1 MSPKTRASRRGEGG
15 MSFADVLVTAAILGL
30 CTITAAEALGRQLER
45 SALKGLAT
53 TFHALVVE
61 ASSTAVI
68 RRRNTG
74 LLFRRGPSGVT
85 AQLYVDGDRDG
96 LSLSDIRDGTDRAIS
111 SPIPL
116 GQGAAEPGL
125 PSGLER
131 DPFGKSLTGQDP
143 IRFGPADLLSFTP
156 HGTATPGTLY
166 ARDASG
172 QEGWAFRVAGI
183 DGRVRVYRW
192 WRGSWT
198 EIARW

>member
-1 MSPKTRASRRGEGG
+1 MSERTRASRRGERG
-15 MSFADVLVTAAILGL
+15 MSCADVLVTAAILGL
-30 CTITAAEALGRQLER
+30 CAITAAGALGRQLEQ
-45 SALKGLAT
+45 SALKSLAT

-68 RRRNTG
+68 RRQNTG
-74 LLFRRGPSGVT
+74 LLFRGGPSGIT

-96 LSLSDIRDGTDRAIS
+96 LSLTDIREGTDRALS

-116 GQGAAEPGL
+116 GQGAAQPGL
-125 PSGLER
+125 PPGVER
-131 DPFGKSLTGQDP
+131 DPSGNSLVGQDP
-143 IRFGPADLLSFTP
+143 IRFGPTDLLSFTP
-156 HGTATPGTLY
+156 HATATPGTLY

-198 EIARW
+198 QIAHW